1 MSKIIVEK
9 PNIKIHHIL
18 LSILIIAIGIFWMSR
33 KEDLDIDE
41 VFTFGLANNT
51 YQLDIEDFKE
61 YDGNEL
67 LLHYAAVKDGEEF
80 NVKNVF
86 FNQKMDTHPPLYYLL
101 VNFVSSIR
109 KGTFSMWHGL
119 IINLVFMLALFWEMQ
134 YFFNLIINDKLM
146 SSIFSIIA
154 FFTYG
159 MINEIV
165 FIRMYVVLSVIS
177 MAFAILIIEKIK
189 SYQNNGINPYVTS
202 LQFFLICVL
211 GILTQYHFA
220 IIALYFSIVFGL
232 FLIYKKEFKT
242 LFLIILSG
250 ALSIV
255 VSILIFPGMI
265 NHIFGESS
273 LHAVN
278 GEQIYSLSKK
288 FFEILRT
295 VYRSFFGVGIIPY
308 IFILV
313 IAIVLAI
320 INLIKNKSNIKNVI
334 SNNKWFFITLFACI
348 FYYVAIP
355 FTIKYTFAR
364 YLYNIYSLIIVCI
377 ISSIYLLFKSIKP
390 MLKYISLVVIIM
402 LTITSR
408 LNTQPFSLNVGNN
421 KFYEFLKNNSDTKI
435 LALYRSKDK
444 QGRFNSQDTSLWKI
458 QRPIYTFRAIKNIS
472 FVDIS
477 SHPSIMYRSNDSI
490 SNNNRLF
497 ILIYTDENDN
507 EILSNIM
514 QNNGFTNISKIIDTT
529 YYHMYLI
536 SK

>member
-1 MSKIIVEK
+1 MPKIIIKK

-51 YQLDIEDFKE
+51 YQLNIEDFKE
-61 YDGNEL
+61 YSGNEL
-67 LLHYAAVKDGEEF
+67 LLQYAAVKDGEEF

-119 IINLVFMLALFWEMQ
+119 IINLIFMLALFWEIQ
-134 YFFNLIINDKLM
+134 YFFNLITNDKLM
-146 SSIFSIIA
+146 SSLFSIIT

-159 MINEIV
+159 FINEIV
-165 FIRMYVVLSVIS
+165 FIRMYVMLSAIS
-177 MAFAILIIEKIK
+177 MAFAILIIEKIR
-189 SYQNNGINPYVTS
+189 SYQNNGINPYITS
-202 LQFFLICVL
+202 LQFFILCIL
-211 GILTQYHFA
+211 GILTQYHFV
-220 IIALYFSIVFGL
+220 IIALYFSIVLGV
-232 FLIYKKEFKT
+232 FLIYKKEFKA

-250 ALSIV
+250 ILSIV

-273 LHAVN
+273 LHAVTGN
-278 GEQIYSLSKK
+278 QFYSLPAK
-288 FFEILRT
+288 FYELIRT
-295 VYRSFFGVGIIPY
+295 VYRSFFGVGLLPY

-313 IAIVLAI
+313 ISIAFVIIKLFKNKYSIKNAI
-320 INLIKNKSNIKNVI
+320 I
-334 SNNKWFFITLFACI
+334 NNKWFFIILLACI
-348 FYYVAIP
+348 FYYIVVP

-364 YLYNIYSLIIVCI
+364 YLYNIYPLIFVST
-377 ISSIYLLFKSIKP
+377 ISAIYLLFNSIKP
-390 MLKYISLVVIIM
+390 ILKYISLIVIIM

-408 LNTQPFSLNVGNN
+408 LNSKPFSLNAGNN
-421 KFYEFLKNNSDTKI
+421 KFYEFLKNNSNTKI

-444 QGRFNSQDTSLWKI
+444 KGRFNSQDTSLWKI

-477 SHPSIMYRSNDSI
+477 SHPSIMYRSNDYI
-490 SNNNRLF
+490 SNNNKLF
-497 ILIYTDENDN
+497 IVVYTDENDN
-507 EILSNIM
+507 EILSSIM
-514 QNNGFTNISKIIDTT
+514 QNNGFSNISKIIDTT